1 MNETANRARAV
12 VDLAAVRANVRALRD
27 RAPGAELM
35 AVVKSD
41 GYGHGAVPCARAA
54 REAGAAWLGTALPE
68 EALALRAAGDTGRL
82 MCWLWTPG
90 GPWRRVV
97 EQDID
102 VSVSGLWALR
112 EVTAAARAAGRTAR
126 VQLKIDTGLG
136 RNGCPP
142 ADWPELTAA
151 AGAAEA
157 AGALRVTGVW
167 SHFAC
172 ADEPGHPSIT
182 AQLDVFR
189 QALRTAE
196 SAGLRPEVRHI
207 ANTPATLTLPEAHF
221 DLVRTGIGIY
231 GISPSPEV
239 GTPEDFGLRPAM
251 TLEAALASV
260 KRVPGGH
267 GVSYGHR
274 YLTPGE
280 TTLALVPLG
289 YADGIPRHASG
300 TGPVLVAGKWRTVAG
315 RIAMDQFVV
324 DLGGD
329 SAEVGDLAV
338 LFGPGDRG
346 EPTAEDW
353 GRAAGTIGYEI
364 VTRIGTRVP
373 RVYVD
378 SERDGGVF
386 GVHGAEEAHEAH
398 EAHAAHEENGTAA
411 GTAAETESA
420 ANSATDLAVN
430 SATSTAIST
439 APTTA
444 TTNASD
450 TATAG
455 TADGD
460 TALTGGT
467 A

>member
-1 MNETANRARAV
+1 MNETAKRARAT
-12 VDLAAVRANVRALRD
+12 VDLAAVRSNVRALRA
-27 RAPGAELM
+27 RAPRAELM

-41 GYGHGAVPCARAA
+41 GYGHGAVPCASAA

-68 EALALRAAGDTGRL
+68 EAFALRAAGDTGRL

-90 GPWRRVV
+90 GPWREAV

-102 VSVSGLWALR
+102 VSASGLWALR
-112 EVTAAARAAGRTAR
+112 EVTEAARACGRTAR

-151 AGAAEA
+151 ARAAEIE
-157 AGALRVTGVW
+157 GVLTVTGVW

-172 ADEPGHPSIT
+172 ADEPGHPSIALQLT
-182 AQLDVFR
+182 AFDE
-189 QALRTAE
+189 ALAVAAA
-196 SAGLRPEVRHI
+196 AGLRPEVRHI
-207 ANTPATLTLPEAHF
+207 ANTPALLTLPEAHF
-221 DLVRTGIGIY
+221 DVVRAGIGVY

-239 GTPEDFGLRPAM
+239 GTPQDFGLRPAM
-251 TLEAALASV
+251 TLEASLASV

-267 GVSYGHR
+267 GVSYGHH
-274 YLTPGE
+274 YTTPGE

-289 YADGIPRHASG
+289 YADGVPRHASG
-300 TGPVLVAGKWRTVAG
+300 SGPVLVAGKWRTVAG

-329 SAEVGDLAV
+329 RAQPGDPAL

-353 GRAAGTIGYEI
+353 AVAAGTIGYEI

-378 SERDGGVF
+378 SDVEGDTTVTG
-386 GVHGAEEAHEAH
+386 
-398 EAHAAHEENGTAA
+398 
-411 GTAAETESA
+411 
-420 ANSATDLAVN
+420 
-430 SATSTAIST
+430 STA
-439 APTTA
+439 
-444 TTNASD
+444 
-450 TATAG
+450 
-455 TADGD
+455 
-460 TALTGGT
+460 
-467 A
+467 